1 MEFIQVIIFILVII
15 AVLYRNIQKEN
26 EKARK
31 RNIAQ
36 PAPAK
41 TFSPDEDTY
50 SEDTEIPTTYPE
62 YDNKQITS
70 DCPLQ
75 TTTTNSSIQN
85 QCYPKKKYRA
95 EKAQNKEKEKYRNKK
110 DTTSTNIK
118 LTTAEEAR
126 RAFIYSEIFNRKY

>member
-31 RNIAQ
+31 RNIAK
-36 PAPAK
+36 PAPVE
-41 TFSPDEDTY
+41 TFSPDEETN
-50 SEDTEIPTTYPE
+50 SEDTEIPTAYPE
-62 YDNKQITS
+62 YENKQITP
-70 DCPLQ
+70 DYLPQ
-75 TTTTNSSIQN
+75 TTNYSSIQT
-85 QCYPKKKYRA
+85 QYYPQKKYKT

-118 LTTAEEAR
+118 LNTAEEAR

>member
-31 RNIAQ
+31 RKIAK
-36 PAPAK
+36 PAPVE
-41 TFSPDEDTY
+41 TLSPDEHTY
-50 SEDTEIPTTYPE
+50 SEETELPTAYPE
-62 YDNKQITS
+62 YDNKQ
-70 DCPLQ
+70 
-75 TTTTNSSIQN
+75 TTTTNISIQG
-85 QCYPKKKYRA
+85 QSYSPKKYRA

-110 DTTSTNIK
+110 ETRSSNIK